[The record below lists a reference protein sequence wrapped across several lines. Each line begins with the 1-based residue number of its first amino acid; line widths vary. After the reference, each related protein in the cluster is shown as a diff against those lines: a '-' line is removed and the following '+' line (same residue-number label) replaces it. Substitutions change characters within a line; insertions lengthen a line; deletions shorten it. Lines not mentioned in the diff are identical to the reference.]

1 MPSARD
7 VVIDYE
13 DTDYRYETQKFFRDL
28 PYFIKEYIIALLPI
42 ATWIHRY
49 NLQVHLLTITRLNIY
64 IYIYICISFSLLF
77 FPWVLE
83 QE

>member
-13 DTDYRYETQKFFRDL
+13 DIDYRHETQKFFRDL

-49 NLQVHLLTITRLNIY
+49 NLQVHSLIKRINIY
-64 IYIYICISFSLLF
+64 LHIISLVFFSWDLEREN
-77 FPWVLE
+77 E